1 MEHTDLEA
9 WRRHCSAV
17 STGSEADGG
26 VLASDWVGA
35 GITPPPAR
43 GSPAARIP
51 LERALRLAEEADA
64 LEGRE
69 RVARLEEAIAW
80 LDCPYP
86 RTPPEL
92 VAAIRRQRARLVEK
106 AGE

>member
-9 WRRHCSAV
+9 WRRHCSAA
-17 STGSEADGG
+17 STGGDADGG
-26 VLASDWVGA
+26 VLASEWVGA

-43 GSPAARIP
+43 GSPTARVP
-51 LERALRLAEEADA
+51 LERALRLAEEADG
-64 LEGRE
+64 LDVVE
-69 RVARLEEAIAW
+69 RAATLEEAIAW

-92 VAAIRRQRARLVEK
+92 VAAMRRQRARLVKK

>member
-1 MEHTDLEA
+1 MDLDA
-9 WRRHCSAV
+9 WRRHCTAA
-17 STGSEADGG
+17 STGGEADGG

-43 GSPAARIP
+43 GSPVARVP
-51 LERALRLAEEADA
+51 LERALQLSEEAVA
-64 LEGRE
+64 LEGAPRT
-69 RVARLEEAIAW
+69 AKLEEAIAW

-92 VAAIRRQRARLVEK
+92 VAAIRRLRARLVEK
-106 AGE
+106 ADQ